1 MDLLTYFKSEL
12 QKILDSKKLN
22 LLVQGPTEDRA
33 LHDQIYE
40 VRRREN
46 GSFYSRVKL
55 TREFVEDNDKSHV
68 DLLMGLDDFGWVFED
83 NLKNDE
89 IIIITTALTFDTQE
103 FK

>member
-22 LLVQGPTEDRA
+22 LLVQGPQEDRA

-40 VRRREN
+40 VRRRED
-46 GSFYSRVKL
+46 GSPYSRVKL
-55 TREFVEDNDKSHV
+55 TREFVEDKDKSHV
-68 DLLMGLDDFGWVFED
+68 DQLMNLEDFQWVFED
-83 NLKNDE
+83 NLKSDE
-89 IIIITTALTFDTQE
+89 IIVIKSDMTFDTQE